1 MTSAIIGNS
10 VISIGNYA
18 FQNCFLLT
26 SVTFLGT
33 TIPSIGI
40 NNFTISGDTA
50 YYYSGTTN
58 TLALSMFSNTVISP
72 TPVAIVSSINTPAAL
87 GSAINNIAHTGVYAT
102 TVYAFN
108 ASGGFTMARGFDDI
122 KFRDA
127 NAIPRFDVTDAVQVL
142 FDVATFN
149 AKLGLVKN
157 AQNTVIVSSSF
168 DKVNDYFASAGV
180 EVASINLTSANL
192 FAGLNVNGRQVISVG
207 KYATLYSDFKNY
219 VSSYFG
225 FDGGFSSL
233 FTAASEF
240 AIDTNNQFNGASF
253 VRLLNGEAVQPN
265 GSYIADLSGNI
276 TVSNL
281 TMLLRYAV
289 DTNCFGNRTPSV
301 DPSGSSVDPSYN
313 SNYGV
318 GDGFLAGDLFWIPSG
333 TTITLKI
340 AIDSEAFLPL
350 NNVGTSFAAT
360 NYSQTTSYTGDNFTQ
375 TTTATT
381 NLITRT
387 VRAPLLIKL
396 ANASTIAAL

>member
-1 MTSAIIGNS
+1 M
-10 VISIGNYA
+10 
-18 FQNCFLLT
+18 
-26 SVTFLGT
+26 
-33 TIPSIGI
+33 
-40 NNFTISGDTA
+40 
-50 YYYSGTTN
+50 
-58 TLALSMFSNTVISP
+58 
-72 TPVAIVSSINTPAAL
+72 SSPAAL
-87 GSAINNIAHTGVYAT
+87 GSAINNIAHTGAYAT

-122 KFRDA
+122 KFRVAD
-127 NAIPRFDVTDAVQVL
+127 AIPRFDVTDAVQVL

-168 DKVNDYFASAGV
+168 DKVNDYFAPAGV

-233 FTAASEF
+233 FAAASEF

-265 GSYIADLSGNI
+265 GSYIADLSGSI

-301 DPSGSSVDPSYN
+301 DPSGRSVDPSYN

-350 NNVGTSFAAT
+350 NNVGASFAAT
-360 NYSQTTSYTGDNFTQ
+360 NYSQTTSYTGENFTQ

>member
-1 MTSAIIGNS
+1 M
-10 VISIGNYA
+10 
-18 FQNCFLLT
+18 
-26 SVTFLGT
+26 
-33 TIPSIGI
+33 
-40 NNFTISGDTA
+40 
-50 YYYSGTTN
+50 
-58 TLALSMFSNTVISP
+58 
-72 TPVAIVSSINTPAAL
+72 SSPAAL
-87 GSAINNIAHTGVYAT
+87 GSAINNIAHTGAYAT

-122 KFRDA
+122 KFRVAD
-127 NAIPRFDVTDAVQVL
+127 AIPRFDVTDAVQVL

-157 AQNTVIVSSSF
+157 AQNTVVVSSSF
-168 DKVNDYFASAGV
+168 DEVDDCFKSGGV
-180 EVASINLTSANL
+180 EVASINLTSTNL
-192 FAGLNVNGRQVISVG
+192 INGLNVNGLQVISVG

-233 FTAASEF
+233 FAAASEF

-253 VRLLNGEAVQPN
+253 VRLLNGEVVHAD
-265 GSYIADLSGNI
+265 GHYIADLSGSI
-276 TVSNL
+276 TVNNL
-281 TMLLRYAV
+281 TKLLRYAV

-318 GDGFLAGDLFWIPSG
+318 EDGFLAGDLIWIPSG
-333 TTITLKI
+333 TTITLNI

-350 NNVGTSFAAT
+350 NNVGASFASS
-360 NYSQTTSYTGDNFTQ
+360 NYTQVTSYGGENFTQ
-375 TTTATT
+375 TTSATT

-387 VRAPLLIKL
+387 VKAPLLIKL
-396 ANASTIAAL
+396 VNASTIAALSV